1 MGRLESGRPSSGARI
16 WGWLG
21 VVALLPVAC
30 RTVAKYE
37 PAPLAALEPASLRL
51 KATEFVPIAPH
62 PLTLQEAIQEALTRG
77 PALKGA
83 AEVVAQARA
92 DLTTASL
99 FPNPQLSAGTTLQ
112 KLGGRFT
119 PNDPGGPPQYNID
132 LAQPLDAILFGKR
145 TAAIESAR
153 RALDVAGADFADAQ
167 RQRRSD
173 VAAVFFDVLETR
185 ATLGLVRADLDAL
198 RRVQALTPR
207 RLELGGAP
215 PIDVDRASLAVV
227 TAAQPLPA
235 PQIAEVGAIAAFR
248 ALLGRTSAEPGFD
261 IAGPLGVGA
270 PPPSPALEA
279 AAGI

>member
-21 VVALLPVAC
+21 VVALLPVGC
-30 RTVAKYE
+30 RTFAKYE

-145 TAAIESAR
+145 TAAINSPPTPLHLPRPTFRPARPRTSRSSRASPRISAPTSAPSSGR
-153 RALDVAGADFADAQ
+153 SRVGRPRGARSNAKAF
-167 RQRRSD
+167 RHCRRRS
-173 VAAVFFDVLETR
+173 VTSISASNPSE
-185 ATLGLVRADLDAL
+185 G
-198 RRVQALTPR
+198 
-207 RLELGGAP
+207 
-215 PIDVDRASLAVV
+215 PI
-227 TAAQPLPA
+227 
-235 PQIAEVGAIAAFR
+235 
-248 ALLGRTSAEPGFD
+248 RTSGKR
-261 IAGPLGVGA
+261 
-270 PPPSPALEA
+270 PSP
-279 AAGI
+279 